1 MPYFWNF
8 AMLAKLT
15 SKNQLTLPKAAM
27 QAVGAAEYFDVAVR
41 EGQIVLTPVR
51 IQRGDAVRA
60 KLAALG
66 LAEADAA
73 AAVQGARSSPP
84 AAARAVP
91 KAAEPAAAYDA
102 GAAARGAKPAARRKP
117 ARRA

>member
-1 MPYFWNF
+1 
-8 AMLAKLT
+8 MLAKIT
-15 SKNQLTLPKAAM
+15 SKNQLTLPKAAV

-66 LAEADAA
+66 LGEGDVADAVRWVRSGVA
-73 AAVQGARSSPP
+73 APGV
-84 AAARAVP
+84 
-91 KAAEPAAAYDA
+91 AEPGAKYEA
-102 GAAARGAKPAARRKP
+102 GAARGGKKPAARK
-117 ARRA
+117 